1 MKPETMAMILIL
13 VLAVAVITDI
23 LRRRR

>member
-1 MKPETMAMILIL
+1 MKPETMGMILIL